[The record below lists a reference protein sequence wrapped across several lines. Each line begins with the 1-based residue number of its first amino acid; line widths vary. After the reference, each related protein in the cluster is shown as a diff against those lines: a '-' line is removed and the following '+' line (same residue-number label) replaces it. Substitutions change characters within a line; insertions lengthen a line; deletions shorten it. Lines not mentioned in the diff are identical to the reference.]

1 MSKKPFIIA
10 VDGTSGSGKGTLSAR
25 LAKHYGFAMLDTGK
39 IYRLVASEVLKTGV
53 DTSDIPGI
61 LSLANSLDFSL
72 APSCNLHTQEISK
85 CASQIAVYP
94 ELRSRLNQMQ
104 RDFPNS
110 YKGAVVDGRDIG
122 TVIFP
127 DAQIKFFIMA
137 SIEICAERRFK
148 QLQNEGNLLSYAD
161 VLRDLRERDARDA
174 ERKVAPSHAAL
185 DAIVIDTSYLDANSV
200 LELAI
205 SLSQK
210 HVSDY
215 FKSA

>member
-10 VDGTSGSGKGTLSAR
+10 VDGTSGSGKGTLSVR

-39 IYRLVASEVLKTGV
+39 IYRLVASEVLKAGIS
-53 DTSDIPGI
+53 TSDITGI
-61 LSLANSLDFSL
+61 LNVADSLDFSSIT
-72 APSCNLHTQEISK
+72 ANNLHTQEISK
-85 CASQIAVYP
+85 CASYIAVYP

-104 RDFPNS
+104 RDFPNNF
-110 YKGAVVDGRDIG
+110 KGTVVDGRDIG

-127 DAQIKFFIMA
+127 NAQIKFFITA
-137 SIEICAERRFK
+137 SIEVCAERRYK

-161 VLRDLRERDARDA
+161 VLRDLRERDVRDA
-174 ERKVAPSHAAL
+174 ERKVAPSHAAS

-210 HVSDY
+210 HVNDY
-215 FKSA
+215 FNAA